1 MPSPFHGVGRALAS
15 RAYRIY
21 WLGQIPHV
29 QGQWI
34 YRVAAGW
41 LMFQLTH
48 SPAWLGAVGFVLSGP
63 ALVLAPFS
71 GALCDRFGHR
81 RTALLSTY
89 SGMTIVLITAIVTGA
104 GWINPPL
111 LLFLILLLGISISIE
126 FPARQSLVPGLLDR
140 SILTEGMALNWAVFN
155 VGFFTGPLFAGLMLS
170 SGGPG
175 LAFLAAGA
183 CYACMAT
190 ALATIDRSVD
200 EHIGRAPSRFVD
212 DMVAGIRYT
221 LRHPRIPAIIGVLLI
236 ASVLIRPYVDL
247 MPGFA
252 GSVFNRTESGL
263 ATLLAGS
270 GIGALLVAVALTLYG
285 KEQWLTTVLVGG
297 TLIAGCALFAFAI
310 TPSFWL
316 AVAILL
322 IVGGG
327 TTAAGIANATLIQH
341 EVDPAFRGR
350 VVSLNMAF
358 QLGTPALG
366 SLALGW
372 LAEFIGLQTAVASAA
387 VAVVIAVAIFG
398 RKLRFKPAGEPS
410 P

>member
-15 RAYRIY
+15 RGYRIY

-81 RTALLSTY
+81 RTALLATY

-111 LLFLILLLGISISIE
+111 LLVLILLLGISISIE
-126 FPARQSLVPGLLDR
+126 FPARQSLVPGLLER

-170 SGGPG
+170 FGGAG

-190 ALATIDRSVD
+190 ALAAIGSDTD
-200 EHIGRAPSRFVD
+200 EHVTRAPSRFVD
-212 DMVAGIRYT
+212 DITAGIRYT
-221 LRHPRIPAIIGVLLI
+221 LQHPRIPAIIGVLVI
-236 ASVLIRPYVDL
+236 AAMLIRPYVDL

-252 GSVFNRTESGL
+252 GTVFNRTESGL

-270 GIGALLVAVALTLYG
+270 GIGALMVAVAMTLYG
-285 KEQWLTTVLVGG
+285 KEQWLTKILVGG
-297 TLIAGCALFAFAI
+297 VLISSIALFAFAM
-310 TPSFWL
+310 TPHFWL

-322 IVGGG
+322 VVGGA

-366 SLALGW
+366 SLTLGW
-372 LAEFIGLQTAVASAA
+372 IAEFVGLPHAVAGAA
-387 VAVVIAVAIFG
+387 VVVLIAVLIFG
-398 RKLRFKPAGEPS
+398 RKLRLKPAGEPS
-410 P
+410 L